1 MYFENLVSGSYD
13 VALWPATE
21 PADDPTA
28 QLYYFLTHAKSTMSY
43 ARHADTKLD
52 EIYEKQYR
60 SLDVAERKRLVHDF
74 DRHVLA
80 QAYEVPILWWNRI
93 IVHHKKIKGWTMS
106 PSHFQGTNLVD
117 VWLDE

>member
-1 MYFENLVSGSYD
+1 MSPSASG
-13 VALWPATE
+13 WCNE
-21 PADDPTA
+21 
-28 QLYYFLTHAKSTMSY
+28 
-43 ARHADTKLD
+43 
-52 EIYEKQYR
+52 
-60 SLDVAERKRLVHDF
+60 F
-74 DRHVLA
+74 DRHALS

>member
-1 MYFENLVSGSYD
+1 MYFENLVSGGFD

-43 ARHADTKLD
+43 ARHGDDKLD
-52 EIYEKQYR
+52 ALYKKQYR
-60 SLDVAERKRLVHDF
+60 ELDEAKRKQVVHEF
-74 DRHVLA
+74 DRHALA
-80 QAYEVPILWWNRI
+80 QSYAVPVLWWNRI